1 MDFNA
6 IAGSQ
11 TSQTTAPASSQKS
24 GLASLADSQAFLNLF
39 VSQLKYQDPLNPASG
54 DEFLAQTAQFTSVEQ
69 LTQLNQKM
77 EDFALAGRMAAAS
90 LIGRQVS
97 GTVTGADGAGATITG
112 AVAQLSYGEKG
123 ALTLKLED
131 GTALPMVNVISVA

>member
-97 GTVTGADGAGATITG
+97 GTVTGATITG
-112 AVAQLSYGEKG
+112 AVAQLSYGERG